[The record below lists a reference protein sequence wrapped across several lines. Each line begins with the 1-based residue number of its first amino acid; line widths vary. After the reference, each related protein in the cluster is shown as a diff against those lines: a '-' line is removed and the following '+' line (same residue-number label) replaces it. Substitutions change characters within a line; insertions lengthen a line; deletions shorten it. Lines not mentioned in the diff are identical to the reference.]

1 MARFRKV
8 VVGGTFDRLH
18 PGHRRLLSV
27 ALEVGEQVVIGVTTD
42 SFVRK
47 EGKRGVEPFEERV
60 RAVRKF
66 IEEKGASDRVEIVPL
81 EDRYGTT
88 LEDDGLDA
96 IVVSPETEPV
106 ALEIN
111 ELRRKRGLPPL
122 SIVVVPFVLDD
133 DGKRVS
139 SSRLRGE
146 VDESSRRNGQ
156 PRES

>member
-1 MARFRKV
+1 MNSLTRFRKV

-18 PGHRRLLSV
+18 PGHQRLLSV
-27 ALEVGEQVVIGVTTD
+27 ALELGNRVVIGVTTD
-42 SFVRK
+42 SFVRE

-60 RAVRKF
+60 RDVRRFVEK
-66 IEEKGASDRVEIVPL
+66 KGASDRVEIVPL

-88 LEDDGLDA
+88 LEDDELDA

-122 SIVVVPFVLDD
+122 SIVVVPFVLDG
-133 DGKRVS
+133 DGRKIS
-139 SSRLRGE
+139 SSQLRGD
-146 VDESSRRNGQ
+146 VDEGPCRDD
-156 PRES
+156 